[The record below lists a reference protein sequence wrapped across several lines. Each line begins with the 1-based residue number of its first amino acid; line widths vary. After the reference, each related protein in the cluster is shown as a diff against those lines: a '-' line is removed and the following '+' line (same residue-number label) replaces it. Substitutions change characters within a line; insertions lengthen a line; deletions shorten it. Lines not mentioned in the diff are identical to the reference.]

1 MKNIILTGF
10 MGTGKSS
17 VGRRLARELNRE
29 FIDTDDLIEKEV
41 GLKIPLIFDRYGEA
55 SFRAV
60 EKKIIKDAVLKD
72 NRVIATG
79 GGAIIDEENLAALK
93 ASGLIVCLTSSVD
106 AILSRIGTG
115 KERPLL
121 NQPDRKDAVEKI
133 LEYRKPF
140 YAKADLS
147 VDTTNKTVN
156 EVVAEIKT
164 KIIQILWAQ

>member
-1 MKNIILTGF
+1 

-55 SFRAV
+55 SFRVV
-60 EKKIIKDAVLKD
+60 EKKIIKDVVLKG

-79 GGAIIDEENLAALK
+79 GGAIIDEENFNALK

-106 AILSRIGTG
+106 AILSRTGTG

-121 NQPDRKDAVEKI
+121 NQPDRKEAVEKI

-147 VDTTNKTVN
+147 VDTTDKTVN

>member
-17 VGRRLARELNRE
+17 VGRRLAKELNCQ

-60 EKKIIKDAVLKD
+60 EKKVVKDVVLKD
-72 NRVIATG
+72 NQVIATG
-79 GGAIIDEENLAALK
+79 GGAIIGEENLAALK

-106 AILSRIGTG
+106 TILSRIGTG

-121 NQPDRKDAVEKI
+121 NQSDKRDAIERI
-133 LEYRKPF
+133 LDYRKPF
-140 YAKADLS
+140 YAKADLCI
-147 VDTTNKTVN
+147 DTTNKRID
-156 EVVAEIKT
+156 EVVAEIRER
-164 KIIQILWAQ
+164 IIRG